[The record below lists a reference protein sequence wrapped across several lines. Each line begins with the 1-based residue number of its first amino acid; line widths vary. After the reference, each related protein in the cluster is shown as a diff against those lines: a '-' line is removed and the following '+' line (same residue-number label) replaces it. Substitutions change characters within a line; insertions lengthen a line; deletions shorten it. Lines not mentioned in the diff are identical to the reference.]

1 MEKSTEVEDIA
12 TRIATALADLGISPK
27 VYHPTEDQINFGI
40 LVDGT
45 KVIVKVKTSKN
56 N

>member
-27 VYHPTEDQINFGI
+27 MYHPTEDQINFGI
-40 LVDGT
+40 VVAGT
-45 KVIVKVKTSKN
+45 KVVIKVKTAKN
-56 N
+56 S